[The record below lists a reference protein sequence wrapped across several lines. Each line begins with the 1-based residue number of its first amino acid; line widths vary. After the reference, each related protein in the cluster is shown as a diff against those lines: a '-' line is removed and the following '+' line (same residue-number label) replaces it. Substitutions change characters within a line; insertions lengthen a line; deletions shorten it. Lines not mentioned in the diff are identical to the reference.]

1 MNFFA
6 PLIENILNFFNSIIT
21 VDQFLG
27 ALGQGIIWGIM
38 VLGVFITY
46 KILNVSDLT
55 VDGSFATGG
64 AVFTICIIANLDST
78 LSLLIAMGAGGLCGL
93 VTGILHTKFKI
104 PAILAGILTQL
115 GLYSINLRI
124 LGNSANVSINNRGE
138 TNTTFLVNFF
148 KKNFNIEFYHPRAAM
163 IIGIIVAIACILFL
177 YYLLGTEFGAS
188 IRATGNNEKMIR
200 ALGVNTDNIKLF
212 GIILANM
219 LVALS
224 GALIVQSN
232 KYADVNMGR
241 GAIIY
246 GLASIVIGE
255 VFFRK
260 FSNFA
265 IKLCSCIFGCIV
277 FFTIRQIVINND
289 FFKANDMQLISAII
303 VVMALAVPIFK
314 ENLSIKH
321 IGKRNSLNENKQK
334 SATEKLISD
343 MIRKRDVAEAG
354 GGDNA

>member
-1 MNFFA
+1 M
-6 PLIENILNFFNSIIT
+6 SIGSL
-21 VDQFLG
+21 LG
-27 ALGQGIIWGIM
+27 AIGQGFIWGVM

-64 AVFTICIIANLDST
+64 AVFAMTLISGLDST
-78 LSLLIAMGAGGLCGL
+78 LCLILAMCAGGVCGF

-124 LGNSANVSINNRGE
+124 LGDKANVSIAQFN
-138 TNTTFLVNFF
+138 TNITFLAKLFDLP
-148 KKNFNIEFYHPRAAM
+148 HTRAGM
-163 IIGIIVAIACILFL
+163 ILGIIISAICILFL

-212 GIILANM
+212 GMTLSNM
-219 LVALS
+219 LIALS
-224 GALIVQSN
+224 GAMLVQMN
-232 KYADVNMGR
+232 KYADVGMGK
-241 GAIIY
+241 GAIVY

-260 FSNFA
+260 FSNFG
-265 IKLCSCIFGCIV
+265 IKLLSSVFGCIV
-277 FFTIRQIVINND
+277 FFIIRAFVINLGL
-289 FFKANDMQLISAII
+289 KANDMQLISAII
-303 VVMALAVPIFK
+303 VVIALAMPIFK
-314 ENLSIKH
+314 ENMNIRKV
-321 IGKRNSLNENKQK
+321 GKMNSLNEMKQK
-334 SATEKLISD
+334 NYGDSIYKDVIDKKMSTE
-343 MIRKRDVAEAG
+343 MG
-354 GGDNA
+354 GGVDA